1 LQFWADSRGK
11 EERKK
16 EEEERRKRKMSSNGR
31 ARYDIDE
38 EMEKELFGDWGDN
51 QDHEEEEGEDL
62 FDDGL
67 LTKYTPPCPPTP
79 LCRYSLHLSPFS
91 FLIPEL

>member
-1 LQFWADSRGK
+1 
-11 EERKK
+11 
-16 EEEERRKRKMSSNGR
+16 MSSNGR

-67 LTKYTPPCPPTP
+67 LTKYTPPSP
-79 LCRYSLHLSPFS
+79 LLLSPLKS
-91 FLIPEL
+91 ILILIPEIKCKFN